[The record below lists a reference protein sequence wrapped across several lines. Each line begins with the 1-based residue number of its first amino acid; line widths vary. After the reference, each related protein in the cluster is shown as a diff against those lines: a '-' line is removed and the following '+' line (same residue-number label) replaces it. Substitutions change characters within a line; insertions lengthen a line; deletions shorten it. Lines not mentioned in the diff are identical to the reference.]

1 VKWSADFVCWFGS
14 LTAGAKSDD
23 DLHMGSVLSLVKR
36 ESPQCEGTTAAGTR
50 CRFNSRPDG
59 KFCGKHIPRDLNPVS
74 AEEAV
79 AEMSLA
85 EKLDAVKQQVIAAA
99 PAAMQALLDIMN
111 DPLTKSQ
118 DRLKAIQ
125 MVLDRT
131 VALKIEAEVAN
142 SDVRDIDSEIE
153 DALAEAES
161 AMRTGTDG

>member
-1 VKWSADFVCWFGS
+1 MHLPRADKEPVNE
-14 LTAGAKSDD
+14 GAP
-23 DLHMGSVLSLVKR
+23 
-36 ESPQCEGTTAAGTR
+36 EPT
-50 CRFNSRPDG
+50 
-59 KFCGKHIPRDLNPVS
+59 
-74 AEEAV
+74 
-79 AEMSLA
+79 LA
-85 EKLDAVKQQVIAAA
+85 EKLAAVKDQVIAAA

-153 DALAEAES
+153 DALAEVES